1 MGEIPFPAAKT
12 GGDLKKDTLYLGERL
27 RLFGCL
33 FEALGKHVQTPLKVS
48 AKSSK
53 GFDRFV

>member
-1 MGEIPFPAAKT
+1 MEEIPFPAAKT
-12 GGDLKKDTLYLGERL
+12 GGDLRRDTLYLGERL

-33 FEALGKHVQTPLKVS
+33 FEALGKYGQTPLKVS